1 MTDLTDL
8 TNTLKWM
15 LNYKPEPAKEPA
27 NFITQNAIM
36 CNDGTYLVSSS
47 THDYKAHTGA
57 SGDYYAVDGGYDYL
71 KRVGAFKQPEE
82 LSTFSDTPFLEAREK
97 LLWGSYGKSGKEPL
111 HYIRLKDME
120 EGHIANVIQY
130 LKDHQVGGRATKWR
144 IDMMQEEL
152 KYRKLK
158 LIDKPELAL

>member
-1 MTDLTDL
+1 MTDLIDL
-8 TNTLKWM
+8 TNTLNWLRK
-15 LNYKPEPAKEPA
+15 YKPEPAKEAA
-27 NFITQNAIM
+27 NFITQNAIQTP
-36 CNDGTYLVSSS
+36 DSTYLVSSHV
-47 THDYKAHTGA
+47 HDYKEHKDANG
-57 SGDYYAVDGGYDYL
+57 GLYIVDGGYDYIRRSGQVDYENL
-71 KRVGAFKQPEE
+71 TLMSDDPFE
-82 LSTFSDTPFLEAREK
+82 LAREK
-97 LLWGSYGKSGKEPL
+97 LIWGSYGKSGKEGL

-158 LIDKPELAL
+158 LLED